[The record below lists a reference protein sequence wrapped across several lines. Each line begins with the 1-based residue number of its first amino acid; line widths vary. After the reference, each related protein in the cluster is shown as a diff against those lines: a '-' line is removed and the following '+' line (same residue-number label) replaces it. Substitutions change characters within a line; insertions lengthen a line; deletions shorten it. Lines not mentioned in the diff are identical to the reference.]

1 MQDDPGNALH
11 DLLKITHQKSTQI
24 PAIHVLSGLDF
35 RVFMLSP
42 RAPVTFNLSEIGSDR
57 AQKQKDTVS
66 NEFTHLHLL
75 STPKSIPKSHDC
87 F

>member
-24 PAIHVLSGLDF
+24 PAIHVFERF
-35 RVFMLSP
+35 RLFMLSP